1 MAKIPFLRSLV
12 VCAAS
17 AMLALALTGCAQQ
30 NNAQSD
36 QQNENR
42 QYMTQ
47 VNQKMED
54 LNTRLASF
62 TDAVSRGDVITMRT
76 QADNAYKAIDDLSN
90 LDAPDALADV
100 KTGYVDGCNALKGAL
115 DSYIELYTEIEN
127 ATDAQPFDYSTYDS
141 RLADIQNAYNTG
153 IDKLKAA
160 DDAAAGK
167 N

>member
-1 MAKIPFLRSLV
+1 MAKTPFLRSLIA
-12 VCAAS
+12 CAVS
-17 AMLALALTGCAQQ
+17 ALIVFALAGCTQQ
-30 NNAQSD
+30 NSAQSD

-54 LNTRLASF
+54 LNTRLTSF
-62 TDAVSRGDVITMRT
+62 TDAVSRGDVVTMRT
-76 QADNAYKAIDDLSN
+76 QADNAYKVIDDLSD

-100 KTGYVDGCNALKGAL
+100 KTGYVDGCNELKTAL
-115 DSYIELYTEIEN
+115 DSYIALYTEIEN

-141 RLADIQNAYNTG
+141 RLADIQNAYNDG

>member
-1 MAKIPFLRSLV
+1 MAKTPILRSLIA
-12 VCAAS
+12 CAAS
-17 AMLALALTGCAQQ
+17 ALIVFALAGCTQQ
-30 NNAQSD
+30 SSAQSD

-62 TDAVSRGDVITMRT
+62 TDAVSRGDVVTMRT

-100 KTGYVDGCNALKGAL
+100 KTGYVDGCNELKGAL
-115 DSYIELYTEIEN
+115 DSYIALYTDIEN
-127 ATDAQPFDYSTYDS
+127 ATDAHPFDYSTYDS
-141 RLADIQNAYNTG
+141 RLADIQNAYNDG

>member
-1 MAKIPFLRSLV
+1 MAKTTFFRSLV

-17 AMLALALTGCAQQ
+17 AMLALALAGCAQQ
-30 NNAQSD
+30 SNAQND

-54 LNTRLASF
+54 LNTRLTSF
-62 TDAVSRGDVITMRT
+62 TDAVSRGDVVTMRT
-76 QADNAYKAIDDLSN
+76 QADNAYKAIDDLSS

-100 KTGYVDGCNALKGAL
+100 KTGYVDGCNELKGAL
-115 DSYIELYTEIEN
+115 DSYIALYTEIEN

-141 RLADIQNAYNTG
+141 RLADIQNAYNAG

>member
-1 MAKIPFLRSLV
+1 MAKTPILRSLIA
-12 VCAAS
+12 CAAS
-17 AMLALALTGCAQQ
+17 ALIVFALAGCTQQSSAQ
-30 NNAQSD
+30 ND

-54 LNTRLASF
+54 LNTRLTSF
-62 TDAVSRGDVITMRT
+62 TDAVSRGDVVTMRT
-76 QADNAYKAIDDLSN
+76 QADNAYKTIDDLSN
-90 LDAPDALADV
+90 LDAPDALKDV
-100 KTGYVDGCNALKGAL
+100 KTGYVDGCNELKSAL
-115 DSYIELYTEIEN
+115 DSYIALYTDIEN
-127 ATDAQPFDYSTYDS
+127 ATDAHPFDYSTYDS
-141 RLADIQNAYNTG
+141 RLADIQNAYNDG